1 LFNLRVNTN
10 MNKIERKIH
19 KLDAAGQAVGRL
31 ASQIAI
37 ILRGK
42 NKPEFLPYVDG
53 GDIVEVENIAQMSFS
68 GQKLLQKKYF
78 SYSGYLSGLKSKR
91 MSEVFSQNPGEVLR
105 RAVKQM
111 LPPTKLRD
119 AQMKRLIIR

>member
-1 LFNLRVNTN
+1 
-10 MNKIERKIH
+10 MNKIERQIH
-19 KLDAAGQAVGRL
+19 KLDATDQAVGRL
-31 ASQIAI
+31 ASQIAM

-42 NKPEFLPYVDG
+42 NKPEFQHHIDG
-53 GDIVEVENIAQMSFS
+53 GDIVEVSNAGKMSFS
-68 GQKLLQKKYF
+68 GKKLLQKKYF
-78 SYSGYLSGLKSKR
+78 SFSGYLSGLKTKR
-91 MSEVFSQNPGEVLR
+91 MSEVFSKDPGEVLR

>member
-1 LFNLRVNTN
+1 MNTF
-10 MNKIERKIH
+10 ERKIH
-19 KLDAAGQAVGRL
+19 KLDATDQAYGRL

-42 NKPEFLPYVDG
+42 NKPEYQPHLDE
-53 GDIVEVENIAQMSFS
+53 GDIVEVVNITKMSFS
-68 GQKLLQKKYF
+68 GKKLLQKKYF
-78 SYSGYLSGLKSKR
+78 SFTGFVGGLKTRR
-91 MSEVFSQNPGEVLR
+91 MSDVFAKDPGEVLR

-119 AQMKRLIIR
+119 AQLKRLIIR

>member
-1 LFNLRVNTN
+1 MNT
-10 MNKIERKIH
+10 IQRKIH
-19 KLDAAGQAVGRL
+19 KLDATDQAAGRL

-37 ILRGK
+37 LLRGK
-42 NKPEFLPYVDG
+42 NKPEFEAYIDN
-53 GDIVEVENIAQMSFS
+53 GDIVEVENVGKMSFS
-68 GQKLLQKKYF
+68 GKKLLQKKYF
-78 SYSGYLSGLKSKR
+78 SFTGFVGGLKTRR
-91 MSEVFSQNPGEVLR
+91 MSEVFAKDPGEVLR

>member
-1 LFNLRVNTN
+1 
-10 MNKIERKIH
+10 MIKIERTIH
-19 KLDAAGQAVGRL
+19 KLDATDQAVGRL
-31 ASQIAI
+31 ASQIAM

-42 NKPEFLPYVDG
+42 NKPEFQPHIDG
-53 GDIVEVENIAQMSFS
+53 GDIVEVVNAGQMSFS
-68 GQKLLQKKYF
+68 GKKLLQKKYF
-78 SYSGYLSGLKSKR
+78 SFSGYLSGLKTKR
-91 MSEVFSQNPGEVLR
+91 MSEVFSKDPGEVLR

>member
-1 LFNLRVNTN
+1 MNT
-10 MNKIERKIH
+10 IERKIH
-19 KLDAAGQAVGRL
+19 KLDATDQAYGRL
-31 ASQIAI
+31 ASQIAL

-42 NKPEFLPYVDG
+42 NKPEYLPYIDG
-53 GDIVEVENIAQMSFS
+53 GDIVEVSNIEKMSFS
-68 GQKLLQKKYF
+68 GKKLLQKKYF
-78 SYSGYLSGLKSKR
+78 HYSGFLSGLKTKR
-91 MSEVFSQNPGEVLR
+91 MSEIFSKDPGEILR

>member
-1 LFNLRVNTN
+1 

-19 KLDAAGQAVGRL
+19 KLDATDQAVGRL
-31 ASQIAI
+31 ASQIAM

-42 NKPEFLPYVDG
+42 DKPEFLPYLDL
-53 GDIVEVENIAQMSFS
+53 GDIVEVSNIAKLSFS
-68 GQKLLQKKYF
+68 GKKMLQKKYF
-78 SYSGYLSGLKSKR
+78 SFSGFVGGLKTKR
-91 MSEVFSQNPGEVLR
+91 MSEVFSKDPAEVLR

>member
-1 LFNLRVNTN
+1 MITT
-10 MNKIERKIH
+10 ERKIQ
-19 KLDAAGQAVGRL
+19 KLDATDQAVGRL

-42 NKPEFLPYVDG
+42 DKPEFLPHLDQ
-53 GDIVEVENIAQMSFS
+53 GDIVEVVNIALMSFS
-68 GQKLLQKKYF
+68 GKKLLQKKYF
-78 SYSGYLSGLKSKR
+78 SYSGYQSGLKTKR
-91 MSEVFSQNPGEVLR
+91 MSEVFSKDPGEVLR

>member
-1 LFNLRVNTN
+1 

-19 KLDAAGQAVGRL
+19 KIDASDQASGRL
-31 ASQIAI
+31 ASQIAM

-42 NKPEFLPYVDG
+42 NKPEFLPHIDG
-53 GDIVEVENIAQMSFS
+53 GDIVEVINASKMSFS
-68 GQKLLQKKYF
+68 GKKLLQKKYF
-78 SYSGYLSGLKSKR
+78 SFSGYLSGLKTKR
-91 MSEVFSQNPGEVLR
+91 MSEVFSKDPGEVLR

>member
-1 LFNLRVNTN
+1 

-19 KLDAAGQAVGRL
+19 KIDASEQAVGRL
-31 ASQIAI
+31 ASSIAI

-42 NKPEFLPYVDG
+42 NKAEFQAHLDE
-53 GDIVEVENIAQMSFS
+53 GDIVEVINIAKVSFS
-68 GQKLLQKKYF
+68 GKKMLQKKYF
-78 SYSGYLSGLKSKR
+78 SYSGYQGGLKTKR
-91 MSEVFSQNPGEVLR
+91 MSEVFSKDPGEVLR

>member
-1 LFNLRVNTN
+1 
-10 MNKIERKIH
+10 MH
-19 KLDAAGQAVGRL
+19 KLDATDQAVGRL

-42 NKPEFLPYVDG
+42 NKPEFLPYLDN
-53 GDIVEVENIAQMSFS
+53 GDMVEVTNIDKMSFT
-68 GQKLLQKKYF
+68 GKKLLQKKY
-78 SYSGYLSGLKSKR
+78 YSFTGFIGNLKTRR
-91 MSEVFSQNPGEVLR
+91 MSEIFSKNPGEVLR

>member
-1 LFNLRVNTN
+1 
-10 MNKIERKIH
+10 MNKIERKTH
-19 KLDAAGQAVGRL
+19 KLDASDQAIGRL

-42 NKPEFLPYVDG
+42 NKPEYQPHLDE
-53 GDIVEVENIAQMSFS
+53 GDIVEVLNIAKASFS
-68 GQKLLQKKYF
+68 GKKLLQKKYF
-78 SYSGYLSGLKSKR
+78 SYSGYQGGLKTKR
-91 MSEVFSQNPGEVLR
+91 MSEVFSKDPGEVLR

-111 LPPTKLRD
+111 LAPTKLRG

>member
-1 LFNLRVNTN
+1 
-10 MNKIERKIH
+10 MIKIERTIH
-19 KLDAAGQAVGRL
+19 KLDATDQAVGRL
-31 ASQIAI
+31 ASQIAM

-42 NKPEFLPYVDG
+42 NKPEFQPHVDG
-53 GDIVEVENIAQMSFS
+53 GDIVEVINAGQMSFS
-68 GQKLLQKKYF
+68 GKKLLQKKYF
-78 SYSGYLSGLKSKR
+78 SFSGYLSGLKTKR
-91 MSEVFSQNPGEVLR
+91 MSEVFSKDPGEVLR

>member
-1 LFNLRVNTN
+1 

-19 KLDAAGQAVGRL
+19 KLDATDQATGRL
-31 ASQIAI
+31 ASQIAV

-42 NKPEFLPYVDG
+42 DKPEFVPHIDS
-53 GDIVEVENIAQMSFS
+53 GDIVEVINIGKMSFS
-68 GQKLLQKKYF
+68 GKKLLQKKYF
-78 SYSGYLSGLKSKR
+78 SFTGFVGGLKTRR
-91 MSEVFSQNPGEVLR
+91 MSEIFQKDPGEVLR

-111 LPPTKLRD
+111 LPPTKLRE

>member
-1 LFNLRVNTN
+1 
-10 MNKIERKIH
+10 MIKIERTMH
-19 KLDAAGQAVGRL
+19 KLDATDQAVGRL

-42 NKPEFLPYVDG
+42 NKPEFLPYLDN
-53 GDIVEVENIAQMSFS
+53 GDMVEVTNIDKMSFT
-68 GQKLLQKKYF
+68 GKKLLQKKY
-78 SYSGYLSGLKSKR
+78 YSFTGFIGNLKTRR
-91 MSEVFSQNPGEVLR
+91 MSEIFSKNPGEVLR